1 MERAVALIL
10 RLFGASFVEE
20 EPGVGTSEG
29 GATGG
34 RKWEAGWRQGRE
46 DAAICLCGLLE
57 VVGQPWALEWPGGG
71 DWRDRGGHWR
81 AQPEGSCGEE
91 RRALEASV
99 QEKNP
104 KHPWFRS

>member
-1 MERAVALIL
+1 MRCWYDKVSAVSALVCWCGKFREAEFVERAVALIL

-46 DAAICLCGLLE
+46 DAAICLCGRLE
-57 VVGQPWALEWPGGG
+57 VVGQPWALEWPGGA
-71 DWRDRGGHWR
+71 DWRDRGGHW
-81 AQPEGSCGEE
+81 
-91 RRALEASV
+91 
-99 QEKNP
+99 
-104 KHPWFRS
+104 